1 MSDPFPVIEVPIDAS
16 QDIEDLGTK
25 EKFWFT
31 DPNLGL
37 CLFKKARLNTGED
50 WAEKIA
56 SELCELLGVP
66 HANYELA
73 TFNGENGI
81 ISPSFIPESSLEL
94 DNENSRTYREYET
107 SLGNDI
113 LAETVSN
120 YPKHL
125 KNPSQ
130 HTIENVF
137 DAIGNST
144 ANLPINWTPPDG
156 ITTAVETFVG
166 YLLLDAWIGNSD
178 RHHENW
184 ALIRKADKSDTYLAP
199 TYDHASSMGR
209 ELRDNKRKSKL
220 DNQSVIGYVEKC
232 SSVLY
237 ASVNDSTTLKTVE
250 AFREAKQRYLNAGNL
265 WLDNLAKVSSNDT
278 LEIFER
284 IPSDRISP
292 TAIEFAQKILEL
304 NQNRLLILKEN

>member
-1 MSDPFPVIEVPIDAS
+1 MSNQFPIIDVPLDAS

-25 EKFWFT
+25 EKFWFHEPT
-31 DPNLGL
+31 LGR
-37 CLFKKARLNTGED
+37 CLFKKARPNTGED

-56 SELCELLGVP
+56 SELCDLLGLP

-81 ISPSFIPESSLEL
+81 ISPSFIPEEASLAEFGNIPQDEKL
-94 DNENSRTYREYET
+94 T
-107 SLGNDI
+107 LGNEI
-113 LAETVSN
+113 LFRIVSD
-120 YPKHL
+120 YPRYS

-130 HTIENVF
+130 HTIDIVLN
-137 DAIGNST
+137 AINEST
-144 ANLPINWTPPDG
+144 VNLPINWTPPNG

-184 ALIRKADKSDTYLAP
+184 AFISVEEKIYLAP

-209 ELRDNKRKSKL
+209 ELRDEKRNLKLNNKSCM
-220 DNQSVIGYVEKC
+220 GYVEKC

-237 ASVNDSTTLKTVE
+237 ANVSDSKPLKTVE
-250 AFREAKQRYLNAGNL
+250 AFSEAKNRYPNAGNL

-278 LEIFER
+278 LNLFER
-284 IPSDRISP
+284 IPSHRISQ

-304 NQNRLLILKEN
+304 NQNRLLMLRNT

>member
-1 MSDPFPVIEVPIDAS
+1 MAGQFPIIEVPLDAS

-25 EKFWFT
+25 YKFWFYHP
-31 DPNLGL
+31 DLGC

-56 SELCELLGVP
+56 SELCKLLGLP

-81 ISPSFIPESSLEL
+81 ISPSFIPKSSLEL
-94 DNENSRTYREYET
+94 DNENSQTYLDYEIRLGNQILYET
-107 SLGNDI
+107 VLH
-113 LAETVSN
+113 
-120 YPKHL
+120 YPKDL

-137 DAIGNST
+137 NAIANST

-237 ASVNDSTTLKTVE
+237 ASVDDSTTLKTVE
-250 AFREAKQRYLNAGNL
+250 AFH
-265 WLDNLAKVSSNDT
+265 
-278 LEIFER
+278 
-284 IPSDRISP
+284 
-292 TAIEFAQKILEL
+292 
-304 NQNRLLILKEN
+304 